1 VNTIETVQALA
12 KECGATTYTNRSAP
26 DTAWAFGPE
35 AWAKFCAALLV
46 QMQAAQSPAPAAH
59 APTDAQSDTAE
70 FEMHCNG
77 VPEASTSGPRADAWR
92 EIQHYAAQYSHDGP
106 VEIYEVTRTLCALPL
121 SAAPEDTK

>member
-1 VNTIETVQALA
+1 MNTIETVQALVA
-12 KECGATTYTNRSAP
+12 AADHMANATGW
-26 DTAWAFGPE
+26 TAYDSTITAGR
-35 AWAKFCAALLV
+35 ALLA
-46 QMQAAQSPAPAAH
+46 QMQAAQSPAPAAP

-106 VEIYEVTRTLCALPL
+106 VEIYEVTRTLCAPPL